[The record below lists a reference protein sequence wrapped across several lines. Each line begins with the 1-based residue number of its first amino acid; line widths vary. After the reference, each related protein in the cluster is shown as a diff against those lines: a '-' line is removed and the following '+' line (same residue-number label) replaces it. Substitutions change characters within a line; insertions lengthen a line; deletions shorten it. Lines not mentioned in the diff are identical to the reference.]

1 MFDVILQS
9 GDFYL
14 SKLYG
19 KKVELPRKTVSTFPL
34 KNFIHIFLI
43 DYCLVIYND
52 KILSK
57 PKRSVK
63 RYILMT
69 KVLQIQLITHS
80 ISPRKC
86 IWTQFHFENQKKMK
100 NKNSNWFYSL
110 KTFSKS
116 CSESDG
122 SSLSID
128 EPDGCFTPDESNG
141 FPVKSY
147 KYVFLNEF
155 PEMQ

>member
-69 KVLQIQLITHS
+69 KVLQIQLITLFRPENVFELNS
-80 ISPRKC
+80 I
-86 IWTQFHFENQKKMK
+86 
-100 NKNSNWFYSL
+100 L
-110 KTFSKS
+110 KTKKKKWK
-116 CSESDG
+116 
-122 SSLSID
+122 IKI
-128 EPDGCFTPDESNG
+128 PINFTVWRHFRRAVPKVMDLRWVLMSQMAALHQMKAMDSQWNLISM
-141 FPVKSY
+141 F
-147 KYVFLNEF
+147 F
-155 PEMQ
+155 